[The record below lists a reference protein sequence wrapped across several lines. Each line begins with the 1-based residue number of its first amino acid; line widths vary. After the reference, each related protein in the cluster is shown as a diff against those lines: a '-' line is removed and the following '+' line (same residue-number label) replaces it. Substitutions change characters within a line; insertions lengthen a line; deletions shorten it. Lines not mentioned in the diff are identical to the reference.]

1 MVEERSVV
9 KEPLVVL
16 DEEVRF
22 GEVLLQLLRSLKGSQ
37 LPLSPHVSAGSKL
50 PLKAGHAAD
59 AEPDGETRTGDELDA
74 DEVEGK
80 LAEGDAS
87 EGKLAE
93 GDASEGKLAEGDAS
107 EGKLI
112 ANVNATPRAFGMPSQ
127 PSPSQ
132 ALSFTGP
139 RAFGMPVKENT
150 TAQHEHETLP
160 MKCPRSLTVDRV
172 ARARRANEVTRAGTV
187 EIPSGTEEISSGTEE
202 ISSGTEET
210 PSDSPA
216 LHELSV

>member
-1 MVEERSVV
+1 VV

-37 LPLSPHVSAGSKL
+37 LPLSPHASAGSKL

-74 DEVEGK
+74 DEV
-80 LAEGDAS
+80 
-87 EGKLAE
+87 
-93 GDASEGKLAEGDAS
+93 EGKLAEGDAS